1 MTFMRIKW
9 KGNGLNVRI
18 YIPQEKNICITLLHL
33 HECMLQLV
41 HVHKCMRTIV
51 ETKQN
56 NSFFKHYTLSTCSF

>member
-18 YIPQEKNICITLLHL
+18 YIPQEKTLHL

-41 HVHKCMRTIV
+41 YVHKCMRTIV

-56 NSFFKHYTLSTCSF
+56 NSSFKHYTLSTCSF